1 MNKRGVSVLVQRHFM
16 LDKTRVFGDRKWL
29 QCRKG
34 TFPKKLAEDCDDPE
48 LFKTLAG
55 FADRF
60 PYKRQSQPIPKKKKS

>member
-1 MNKRGVSVLVQRHFM
+1 M
-16 LDKTRVFGDRKWL
+16 LFGRVFGDRKWL

-60 PYKRQSQPIPKKKKS
+60 SYKRQIQPIPKKKKS